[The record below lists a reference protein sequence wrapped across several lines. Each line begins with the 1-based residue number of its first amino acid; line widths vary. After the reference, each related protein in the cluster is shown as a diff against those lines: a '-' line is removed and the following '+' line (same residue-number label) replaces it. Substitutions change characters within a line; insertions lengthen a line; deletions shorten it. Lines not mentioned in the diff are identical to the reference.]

1 MSSNGQIIGGIVGA
15 VIGAVLT
22 WSPQGAYASAEL
34 AGGAGN
40 LLSASSDETLDEGD
54 DMEDAQ

>member
-34 AGGAGN
+34 AGGVGN
-40 LLSASSDETLDEGD
+40 LLSATSDENQEQDDTL
-54 DMEDAQ
+54 EDVQ

>member
-34 AGGAGN
+34 AGGVGN
-40 LLSASSDETLDEGD
+40 LLSATSDENQEQD
-54 DMEDAQ
+54 DALEDVQ

>member
-15 VIGAVLT
+15 VVGALIT
-22 WSPQGAYASAEL
+22 WTPQGAYASAEL

-40 LLSASSDETLDEGD
+40 LLSASSDEAQVEGD
-54 DMEDAQ
+54 DMEGAQ